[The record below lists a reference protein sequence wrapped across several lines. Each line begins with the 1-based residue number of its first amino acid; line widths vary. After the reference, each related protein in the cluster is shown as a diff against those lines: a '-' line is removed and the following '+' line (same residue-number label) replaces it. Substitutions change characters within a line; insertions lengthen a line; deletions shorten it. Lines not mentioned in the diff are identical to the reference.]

1 MRKLLALFGAVGLVS
16 MSAATVVSCNDVADL
31 GYYADSIENN
41 LRTENYVDG
50 EDTDATGNT
59 FKMSAYFNESGWFD
73 AAGPRDAKGNPV
85 AEKNKMTFD
94 NFYNAIDM
102 AISSVVSGSKIT
114 TDYTYSIK
122 SAFAANTNVDK
133 TTLYYATEIN
143 AKNWDSKEVTQK
155 VVFDIHIEANKD
167 STLWK
172 GTADIYMF
180 ANWSEGGEQ

>member
-1 MRKLLALFGAVGLVS
+1 
-16 MSAATVVSCNDVADL
+16 
-31 GYYADSIENN
+31 
-41 LRTENYVDG
+41 
-50 EDTDATGNT
+50 
-59 FKMSAYFNESGWFD
+59 
-73 AAGPRDAKGNPV
+73 
-85 AEKNKMTFD
+85 
-94 NFYNAIDM
+94 M

-122 SAFAANTNVDK
+122 SASAANTNVDK

-143 AKNWDSKEVTQK
+143 AKNWDSKEAAQK